1 MPVTNPQRR
10 PQAPD
15 IRFVLPAGAS
25 ALRDIKAPPVNFGRT
40 ASDYGRWR
48 AGFPPHFFKRLF
60 AEGWVAPEARV
71 LDLGTGTGTIAR
83 GLALRGCRVTG
94 LDSEAHLLDEAA
106 RLDREAATGVAYVEG
121 RAEATGLPNGSFD
134 VVTAGQCWHWFERE
148 RTVAEVARVL
158 RPGGRLV
165 IAHFDWLP
173 QRGNVVAMTE
183 RLVETHNPDWHLGNA
198 SGIYP
203 PWLDDVAEGGFEAL
217 ETFSFDVTVAYTHEA
232 WRGRIRASAGIG
244 ASLPPEAVAR
254 FDAELAAALAADWP
268 SEPLVVPH
276 RVWALKAERP
286 D

>member
-1 MPVTNPQRR
+1 MPDV
-10 PQAPD
+10 
-15 IRFVLPAGAS
+15 RFVLPAGAS
-25 ALRDIKAPPVNFGRT
+25 ALRDIKSPPVNFGRT
-40 ASDYGRWR
+40 AVDYGRWR

-60 AEGWVAPEARV
+60 AEGWVQPEALV

-94 LDSEAHLLDEAA
+94 LDSEGHLLDEAA
-106 RLDREAATGVAYVEG
+106 RLDREAATGVTYVEG
-121 RAEATGLPNGSFD
+121 RAEATGLPDASFD

-148 RTVAEVARVL
+148 RTVREVARVL
-158 RPGGRLV
+158 RPAGRLV

-173 QRGNVVAMTE
+173 QRNNVVAATE
-183 RLVETHNPDWHLGNA
+183 RLVEAHNPDWHLGNA
-198 SGIYP
+198 SGLYP
-203 PWLDDVAEGGFEAL
+203 PWLADVAEGGFEAL

-244 ASLPPEAVAR
+244 ASLDPDAVAR
-254 FDAELAAALAADWP
+254 FDAELAALLAADWP
-268 SEPLVVPH
+268 AEPLLVPH